1 MPPVERVSAD
11 FGLKKYRR
19 LAQLAEPLFGDNTFM
34 PFRKFRKRV
43 EQIMAGNDRYDF
55 FSLASLLA
63 FLSLLYGLGVRI
75 REKLYRKHILPTR
88 KLPCPVI
95 SIGNLTVGGTGKTP
109 MALYLAKMFKAQG
122 RHILIVS
129 RGYKSQ
135 GENRGAVVSDGFMV
149 LRDAHQ
155 AGDEPLLLATLLKN
169 IPVVVGKDRF
179 AAGFDGFQRFQPDLI
194 ILDDAFQHLR
204 LARDLNLLLLDGQT
218 GFGNRRLLPR
228 GPLREPV
235 SSFIRAD
242 AIVVTRCRD
251 TQNRSKDL
259 EELVRMVHPRPVFR
273 AAHVPVR
280 RCTIRSGEPVDARL
294 LGRIAQDSQDGLHG
308 RQVFAFAALARNQH
322 VWDTIAEMG
331 ATLRGTMGF
340 EDHHPYSSQD
350 MDQIVGAALEKGCDC
365 LATTEKDLVR
375 LPTGMRLPLDL
386 IVLGVNIDFGTDRDR
401 FHHLINLWVEKT
413 KSGGAN

>member
-1 MPPVERVSAD
+1 
-11 FGLKKYRR
+11 
-19 LAQLAEPLFGDNTFM
+19 
-34 PFRKFRKRV
+34 
-43 EQIMAGNDRYDF
+43 MAGDDRYDF
-55 FSLASLLA
+55 LSLATLLA

-75 REKLYRKHILPTR
+75 RGKLYRKHILPTR

-109 MALYLAKMFKAQG
+109 MTLYLAKRFKEQG
-122 RHILIVS
+122 RRILIVS

-135 GENRGAVVSDGFMV
+135 GEKRGAVVSDGLSV

-169 IPVVVGKDRF
+169 IQVVVGKDRF

-235 SSFIRAD
+235 SSFVRAD
-242 AIVVTRCRD
+242 AVVVTRCRD

-280 RCTIRSGEPVDARL
+280 RCTIRSGDPLDARL
-294 LGRIAQDSQDGLHG
+294 LSRMAQDSQDGLRG
-308 RQVFAFAALARNQH
+308 RQVFAFAALACNQH

-331 ATLRGTMGF
+331 ANLRGTMGF

-365 LATTEKDLVR
+365 LVTTEKDLVR

-386 IVLGVNIDFGTDRDR
+386 IILGVKIDFGTDRDR
-401 FHHLINLWVEKT
+401 FHHFIDLWIEKA
-413 KSGGAN
+413 KSVATN